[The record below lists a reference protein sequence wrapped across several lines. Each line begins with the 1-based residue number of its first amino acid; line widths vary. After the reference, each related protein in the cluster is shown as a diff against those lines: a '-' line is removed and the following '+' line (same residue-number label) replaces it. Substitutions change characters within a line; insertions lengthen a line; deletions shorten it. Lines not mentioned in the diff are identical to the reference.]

1 MAAASILTTAVY
13 DAEHFAENNPKLA
26 RYIDTRAEAVAEAK
40 FAEMSA
46 KDRCYSVLILSVG
59 AGIVA
64 IYGFATHDDYLLA
77 SVGAFTAPL
86 LGLISR
92 YCGKL
97 KLSVSAK

>member
-1 MAAASILTTAVY
+1 MAASIATVAIDDL
-13 DAEHFAENNPKLA
+13 EQFAHDNPKLVA
-26 RYIDTRAEAVAEAK
+26 LIEDRAEAVAEAK